1 MRLLSCIY
9 LSVSECAY
17 RISRIVLLV
26 LQLRRIQG
34 MRECSRMNAGDALM

>member
-17 RISRIVLLV
+17 RISRIVLLLLLLL
-26 LQLRRIQG
+26 LQLRRIWYKG
-34 MRECSRMNAGDALM
+34 CANVRE